1 MSNLANGLFPGNLA
15 FVMLLP
21 FVMLGLGL
29 WFICR
34 ALTDKVDARPNT
46 RPDTRIAVLPDR
58 KNLPLYHVHL
68 QIRASARPRPS
79 PQSEKPERGSS
90 GRPRGRRHHGT
101 RLVVR
106 Q

>member
-1 MSNLANGLFPGNLA
+1 MSNFADGLFPGHLA
-15 FVMLLP
+15 SFLMLLP
-21 FVMLGLGL
+21 FVMLGFGL

-34 ALTDKVDARPNT
+34 ALTDKVDARPGG
-46 RPDTRIAVLPDR
+46 RIAVLPDR

-79 PQSEKPERGSS
+79 PPSEKPERGSS
-90 GRPRGRRHHGT
+90 GLPRGHRHHGT